1 MFLAKFFS
9 SEGMDLL
16 PDGYL
21 FTLPHFVYMA
31 VSVFFVMY
39 IVFWL
44 KIDNPKR
51 NKILVIVMCGM
62 LWFFKYAGEAVF
74 IYESLAYETPVSSF
88 THGFWDWR
96 TLISFQ
102 ICGVNNVLL
111 PIAILFNVKPL
122 KDFTFVSSIIGG
134 TLVILYPST
143 VLFGDPFVLTFPM
156 LRSLIVHMIL
166 VGLPLFLIR
175 TGEFR
180 LEWKHWK
187 RTLIGTLLMIAW
199 PMYGNL
205 VVDPGANYMFLMDNP
220 FYGGPIPVFN
230 ALPVGIHVVVLM
242 PLVFG
247 LIALTYVILL
257 KWQKRLDKRPI
268 PQT

>member
-1 MFLAKFFS
+1 MILAKFFS

-21 FTLPHFVYMA
+21 FTLPHFIYIA
-31 VSVFFVMY
+31 ASILFVIW
-39 IVFWL
+39 IVRWL

-51 NKILVIVMCGM
+51 NKTIVVVMCVL
-62 LWFFKYAGEAVF
+62 LWFFKYAGEVVF
-74 IYESLAYETPVSSF
+74 VYESLAFEEPISSF

-102 ICGVNNVLL
+102 VCGVNNVLL
-111 PIAILFNVKPL
+111 PIAVLFNVKPL
-122 KDFTFVSSIIGG
+122 KDFTFVSSVLGG

-156 LRSLIVHMIL
+156 IRSLIVHMIL

-180 LEWKHWK
+180 LELKHWK
-187 RTLIGTLLMIAW
+187 RMLIGTLLMIAW
-199 PMYGNL
+199 SMYGNL
-205 VVDPGANYMFLMDNP
+205 IVDPGANYMFLMKNP
-220 FYGGPIPVFN
+220 FQNGPIPFFN
-230 ALPVGIHVVVLM
+230 ILPDGVHVAVLM
-242 PLVFG
+242 PMVYG
-247 LIALTYVILL
+247 TIAATYAVLL
-257 KWQKRLDKRPI
+257 PWQKRLDTRKPI
-268 PQT
+268 A